1 MALSIPPNKNL
12 GAGDKWGRWV
22 ESVLSNFDR
31 SISQLSRNLDSKVRS
46 LNSAISRVS
55 TNLAERVLTQRL
67 VVQQDTDTGSRTTIG
82 FTLDPDSETVTDYP
96 GIWLYPPG
104 DSAGYQATL
113 QIPSS
118 GSPGLFLKD
127 DSGTER
133 ASITSGGGLYLRY
146 ANGVNAT
153 AMAPGSLYLRDTDD
167 TYLLGFDPS
176 SDNNLRLRK
185 GAGATFI
192 GSDNNTRFRIDAS
205 QFTNGVQLYSWGNNY
220 SAVINLQGMSDGSR
234 MRSPSVYHRSGTT
247 AANVVVN
254 SSGTLFRSTSLRK
267 AKLDIQDAE
276 CNIDLLKVP
285 LRTWVD
291 KQELIDCVLGR
302 SDVPETRVIG
312 VVAEELEE
320 FAPELCLYDEY
331 GDLSGVAYDRMGAAL
346 IPILRKMQN
355 EIEELKGEK
364 LTEWPESKIYDDTEL
379 LDEVLAFGAEPQEEE
394 QSTSNEEGEYGDAG
408 SSDTVESAQP

>member
-22 ESVLSNFDR
+22 ESALSNFDR
-31 SISQLSRNLDSKVRS
+31 SINQLSRNLDSKVRS

-104 DSAGYQATL
+104 DSMGYQATL

-127 DSGTER
+127 DSGTTR
-133 ASITSGGGLYLRY
+133 ASITSGDGLYLRY

-153 AMAPGSLYLRDTDD
+153 SMAPGSLYLRDTDD

-205 QFTNGVQLYSWGNNY
+205 QFSNGVQLYSWGNKY
-220 SAVINLQGMSDGSR
+220 SAVINLQGLSDGSR
-234 MRSPSVYHRSGTT
+234 MQSPSVYHRSGTT

-267 AKLDIQDAE
+267 AKLDIQDAG

-291 KQELIDCVLGR
+291 KQELIDRVLGR
-302 SDVPETRVIG
+302 TDHEGERIIG

-320 FAPELCLYDEY
+320 VAPELCLYDEN

-364 LTEWPESKIYDDTEL
+364 LTEWPNSPVYDDTEL